1 MRHGPLAIV
10 GTFPHREMYM
20 ASSSFRSRTARPL
33 AITGVLLGSLLFAG
47 CAPTDEPASSPTP
60 KPTASESSAPSAT
73 PTAEPTEDPILSEP
87 IDLTCN
93 ELLTPDDVYA
103 FNPNV
108 TFAED
113 GQPKPDSKAGTI
125 AGMNGLTC
133 QWVNNSSNETMD
145 VAVAKLTDDQ
155 LTALKNLAVTEST
168 QVPTYSAPPVEG
180 FFTVITNEGEAQVFS
195 GAFWVTLRSSAF
207 FEPGDAEQLAEA
219 AIANLAE

>member
-1 MRHGPLAIV
+1 
-10 GTFPHREMYM
+10 M
-20 ASSSFRSRTARPL
+20 ASSSFRSRTSRPL
-33 AITGVLLGSLLFAG
+33 AIAGILLGSLVFAG
-47 CAPTDEPASSPTP
+47 CAPTEAPAS
-60 KPTASESSAPSAT
+60 SAT
-73 PTAEPTEDPILSEP
+73 PTPEPSESSPSGTPTTEPTEEVVLSEP
-87 IDLTCN
+87 VDLTCN

-113 GQPKPDSKAGTI
+113 GLPKPDSKAGTI

-133 QWVNNSSNETMD
+133 QWINNSSNETVD

-180 FFTVITNEGEAQVFS
+180 YFTVLSNEGEAQVFS
-195 GAFWVTLRSSAF
+195 DPYWVALRSTAF

-219 AIANLAE
+219 ALANLPE